1 MKYLL
6 LVGIAAASFAAA
18 LPASAQQST
27 STQQQSSGSSNSQHG
42 KNAASMPSH
51 DEIMQAQQALDGKG
65 FDAGKADGIMGPQTR
80 RALGRFQQDQKLP
93 RSGHLDNRTL
103 AALGMSQEQ
112 PSSGTT
118 GQKGSTSPAPHNQHQ
133 QGESPQQSQG
143 H

>member
-6 LVGIAAASFAAA
+6 LVGIAAASLAAA

-27 STQQQSSGSSNSQHG
+27 STQQQSSASSSAQQG
-42 KNAASMPSH
+42 KSAASMPSH
-51 DEIMQAQQALDGKG
+51 DEIMHAQQALDGKG
-65 FDAGKADGIMGPQTR
+65 FDAGKSDGIMGPQTR
-80 RALGRFQQDQKLP
+80 RALARFQQDQKLP

-103 AALGMSQEQ
+103 AALGMSDEQ

-118 GQKGSTSPAPHNQHQ
+118 GQKGQGSPAPANQQH
-133 QGESPQQSQG
+133 GGSPQSNQG